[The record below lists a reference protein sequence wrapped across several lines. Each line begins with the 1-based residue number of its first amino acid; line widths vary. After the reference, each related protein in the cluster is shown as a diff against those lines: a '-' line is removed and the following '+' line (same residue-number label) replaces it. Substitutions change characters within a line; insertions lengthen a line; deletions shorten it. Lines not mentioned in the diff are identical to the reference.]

1 MERWLEGVKCAAT
14 PNGAECSKAVRA
26 ENTAI
31 TDQTMTPRRQAPRF
45 QRRKKG
51 SVEVPEFAEPITN
64 LTVPIGRDATF
75 RCVVLNRQLPG
86 WVKADTK
93 AIQAIHELVI
103 THNPRVSVSHSDHS
117 TWYLHVKSVQEED
130 RGQYMCQINT
140 DPMKSQMGFLEVVIP
155 PDFIPEETSGD
166 TMVPEGGTA
175 RVSCRALGTP
185 PPRVMW
191 KREDGQDIVVRD
203 ATGAKT
209 KVLTYQG
216 EVLKL
221 SKISR
226 SEMGAYLC
234 IAGNGVPPSVSKRIH
249 ISVHFHPVIQV
260 PNQLVGAPLGTDV
273 TLECYVESSPK
284 SINYWVKDP
293 GELIIPSDHYEM
305 FVRQKSIF
313 EAEMRMT
320 IKSIRRDDLG
330 SYICVAKNSL
340 GDVESKIRL
349 YEIPGNDRHEYQYPD
364 EKAAADDDY
373 AAESYD
379 EGGADDGKSNRVP
392 DRANKW
398 YANDGKA
405 APEPSR
411 AAAAAAAP
419 LNILIILLRMFLY
432 R

>member
-1 MERWLEGVKCAAT
+1 MNPRSVEVSRSALSARCASAARGGSMLVHLVILST
-14 PNGAECSKAVRA
+14 AFAA
-26 ENTAI
+26 ANTGKHGGI
-31 TDQTMTPRRQAPRF
+31 
-45 QRRKKG
+45 
-51 SVEVPEFAEPITN
+51 EVPEFGEPITN

-75 RCVVLNRQLPG
+75 ECIVVNLGNFRVG

-93 AIQAIHELVI
+93 AIQAIHEHVI

-117 TWYLHVKSVQEED
+117 TWYLHIKNVQEED

-140 DPMKSQMGFLEVVIP
+140 DPMKSQMGFLDVVIP

-175 RVSCRALGTP
+175 RVSCKARGVP

-191 KREDGQDIVVRD
+191 KREDGMEIVVRD
-203 ATGAKT
+203 QTGAKS

-221 SKISR
+221 TKISR
-226 SEMGAYLC
+226 SEMGTYLC
-234 IAGNGVPPSVSKRIH
+234 IAGNGVPPTVSKRIH

-273 TLECYVESSPK
+273 TIECYVESSPK

-293 GELIIPSDHYEM
+293 GELIIPSEHHVM
-305 FVRQKSIF
+305 SVRQKSMF
-313 EAEMRMT
+313 EAEMTMT
-320 IKSIRRDDLG
+320 IKNIRREDLG

-349 YEIPGNDRHEYQYPD
+349 YEIPGNDRHAYQYPD
-364 EKAAADDDY
+364 VRATSDDEYGTNTYDDD
-373 AAESYD
+373 D
-379 EGGADDGKSNRVP
+379 EDVDSMKSNRVP

-398 YANDGKA
+398 YSNDGKA
-405 APEPSR
+405 TVT
-411 AAAAAAAP
+411 AATGAASTATTTTTIF
-419 LNILIILLRMFLY
+419 LCLIKSLL
-432 R
+432 

>member
-1 MERWLEGVKCAAT
+1 
-14 PNGAECSKAVRA
+14 
-26 ENTAI
+26 
-31 TDQTMTPRRQAPRF
+31 MT
-45 QRRKKG
+45 G
-51 SVEVPEFAEPITN
+51 GVEVPEFGEPITN
-64 LTVPIGRDATF
+64 LTVPIGRDAVF
-75 RCVVLNRQLPG
+75 RCIVTSLGNYRVG

-93 AIQAIHELVI
+93 AIQAIHEHVI
-103 THNPRVSVSHSDHS
+103 THNPRVSVSHADHS
-117 TWYLHVKSVQEED
+117 TWYLHIKSVQEED

-175 RVSCRALGTP
+175 RVSCKARGVP

-191 KREDGQDIVVRD
+191 KREDGQEIVVRD
-203 ATGAKT
+203 HTGAKT

-221 SKISR
+221 TKISR
-226 SEMGAYLC
+226 SEMGTYLC
-234 IAGNGVPPSVSKRIH
+234 IAGNGVPPTVSKRIH

-284 SINYWVKDP
+284 SINYWFVEGVALYVSAGYDSLLP
-293 GELIIPSDHYEM
+293 GGRTITHARPPVAIVDWTSELIIPSEHHEM
-305 FVRQKSIF
+305 TVRQKSMF
-313 EAEMRMT
+313 EAEMSMT
-320 IKSIRRDDLG
+320 IKNIRREDLG

-349 YEIPGNDRHEYQYPD
+349 YEIPGNDRHVYHYP
-364 EKAAADDDY
+364 EERVTDDDY
-373 AAESYD
+373 GTEAYD
-379 EGGADDGKSNRVP
+379 DDNPLTDDTQSNRVP

-398 YANDGKA
+398 YANDGKPAQTLSA
-405 APEPSR
+405 ASSTQ
-411 AAAAAAAP
+411 AG
-419 LNILIILLRMFLY
+419 LWLILLSSVKYLFSL
-432 R
+432 